1 MALALNITIA
11 THPQPMLLVG
21 TGAWYPY
28 RSMDGGTTWERV
40 QNSPGGARALM
51 FLNGDSS
58 RLYAATWSGLLFSS
72 DAGNTWERAA
82 GVIGEVNISALDYA
96 VDVENNYTI
105 LYAAT
110 NGGDQGGTLSMVV
123 DPKPGSYTA
132 ENNLVEAGIY
142 RYVQHIRQIFL
153 PLVLR

>member
-1 MALALNITIA
+1 
-11 THPQPMLLVG
+11 
-21 TGAWYPY
+21 
-28 RSMDGGTTWERV
+28 
-40 QNSPGGARALM
+40 
-51 FLNGDSS
+51 
-58 RLYAATWSGLLFSS
+58 LYAATWSGLLFSS